1 VAGEPVPMGG
11 ARADLRT
18 VRRRRRRWI
27 IATVA
32 LALVAFL
39 YYKPVKAYVEAQEAL
54 GERTAEVRRLTA
66 ERTDLRRRL
75 RLDGSG
81 ATLVRE
87 ARRLG
92 LVRPDERLFIVKGI
106 DAWRRA
112 RAAERAADE

>member
-1 VAGEPVPMGG
+1 MGG
-11 ARADLRT
+11 GRDQRRT
-18 VRRRRRRWI
+18 VRRRRRAWI

-32 LALVAFL
+32 LALVGFL
-39 YYKPVKAYVEAQEAL
+39 YYRPVKAYVQAQGAL
-54 GERTAEVRRLTA
+54 QERAAEVRKLSA

-92 LVRPDERLFIVKGI
+92 LVRPDERLFIIKGI
-106 DAWRRA
+106 AAWRRA